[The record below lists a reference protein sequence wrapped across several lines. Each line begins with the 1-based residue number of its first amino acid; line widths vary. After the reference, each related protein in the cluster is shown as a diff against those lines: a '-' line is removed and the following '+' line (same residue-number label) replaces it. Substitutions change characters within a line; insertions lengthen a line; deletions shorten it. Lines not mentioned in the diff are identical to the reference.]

1 MEWLKKKCA
10 SDEIGEVK
18 VMYGNRNDYLEN
30 TPDYSLP
37 RVLRVDMTKYVKSM
51 IEDFPDKLEG
61 VSKFPWT
68 DKLFTVDKNI
78 GNSIMIAT
86 KAKIFHTFVL
96 MKGMFLC
103 KRGRQTIQPG
113 ITFLATSTT
122 EPKKAIG
129 KN

>member
-1 MEWLKKKCA
+1 M
-10 SDEIGEVK
+10 
-18 VMYGNRNDYLEN
+18 
-30 TPDYSLP
+30 
-37 RVLRVDMTKYVKSM
+37 DMTKYVKSM

-61 VSKFPWT
+61 VGKFPWT
-68 DKLFTVDKNI
+68 DKLFTVDKNR

-96 MKGMFLC
+96 MKEMILC

-122 EPKKAIG
+122 EPNEGDWAKLIKIVNFLNATHNEVESMSADNTQSI
-129 KN
+129 KWHFFPRISSS